1 MNNALRRAAT
11 LTFAGLLMAAS
22 HQANADL
29 SILPLPEDF
38 QTHMTVEKKYPMV
51 LDGFTRLSDS
61 QVQSFYSDKLGEPL
75 KITSD
80 IDRFT
85 LFYNVAG
92 HPLRIA
98 VYQRGEW
105 TEISAMVNAKTAGDM

>member
-11 LTFAGLLMAAS
+11 LTLAGLLMVAS

-38 QTHMTVEKKYPMV
+38 QTRMTVQKKYPMV

-105 TEISAMVNAKTAGDM
+105 TEVSAMVSDKNTNDM